1 MADLFTPPKSKSNAS
16 RKSCCC
22 HWGDNCCQLATFFS
36 NYKDHPLRGEVNL
49 RYSDSCGFHN
59 ILRAA
64 VNFLKIPRPQLREWE
79 EQYNQH
85 LADDKKPLPRIRIA
99 RHHFPLDLLEKKPR
113 WLMPLTNDVIQQLES
128 YKNRS
133 PPPNSDSLL
142 LYDRGLGS
150 GQSNRSRMDHGDDKL
165 FRVAPFVVLKDV
177 QAIAA
182 ALQNGGM
189 THFGLL

>member
-1 MADLFTPPKSKSNAS
+1 
-16 RKSCCC
+16 
-22 HWGDNCCQLATFFS
+22 
-36 NYKDHPLRGEVNL
+36 
-49 RYSDSCGFHN
+49 
-59 ILRAA
+59 
-64 VNFLKIPRPQLREWE
+64 
-79 EQYNQH
+79 
-85 LADDKKPLPRIRIA
+85 
-99 RHHFPLDLLEKKPR
+99 
-113 WLMPLTNDVIQQLES
+113 MPLTNDVIQQLES
-128 YKNRS
+128 YKNSS